1 MQFSELKKL
10 QRRFC
15 LKVERGEYFLVGR
28 RCDNNPGINRGAS
41 LGFIGC
47 LFVAESMNQKA
58 RMYEPNVAPPS
69 TSKR

>member
-28 RCDNNPGINRGAS
+28 RCDNNPGINRGI
-41 LGFIGC
+41 LYGIFGC
-47 LFVAESMNQKA
+47 LFVESMN
-58 RMYEPNVAPPS
+58 E
-69 TSKR
+69 SKSKNE